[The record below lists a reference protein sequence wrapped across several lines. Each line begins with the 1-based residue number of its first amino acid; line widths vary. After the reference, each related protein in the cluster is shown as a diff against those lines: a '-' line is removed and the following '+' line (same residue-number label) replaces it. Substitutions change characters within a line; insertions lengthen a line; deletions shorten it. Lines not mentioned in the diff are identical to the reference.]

1 MTNKKYIAAIKK
13 LRKLKK
19 NKHKYSVE
27 DYVSRLEKLKEEVI
41 EIFSDPEI
49 SKKEEM
55 MYQNLV
61 STIIYSG

>member
-27 DYVSRLEKLKEEVI
+27 EYVSRLEKLKEEVI

>member
-1 MTNKKYIAAIKK
+1 MPNKKYINSLKK

-27 DYVSRLEKLKEEVI
+27 EYVSRLEKLKEEVI